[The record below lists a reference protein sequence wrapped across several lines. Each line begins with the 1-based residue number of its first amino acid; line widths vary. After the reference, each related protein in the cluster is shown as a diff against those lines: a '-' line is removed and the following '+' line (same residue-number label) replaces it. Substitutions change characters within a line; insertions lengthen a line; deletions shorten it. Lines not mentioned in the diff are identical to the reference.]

1 MAFTTPHGEAGS
13 ADVDAV
19 EPYRAKLC
27 NLIQTENWEPFQL
40 YNADETAFY
49 WRSLPKKT
57 QAFRHEEAT
66 PGKKMSK
73 EKLSALIGANATGI
87 HKITPV
93 IVGKAKKSRALKDHM
108 DKLPVHY
115 YNTKNAWFNGAIFQ
129 DWFFKH
135 FVPQVRNYQE
145 KVLHIPPKEVRALL
159 LLDNAPAHPCE
170 DVLKTD
176 DGRITVM
183 FLPPNTTSFIQPMD
197 QGVIYSCKRQYQRLY
212 LNQVLVVLEDGSDLT
227 EDTRGL
233 RTMANI
239 KNYNIKDAIFNF
251 ANAWKK
257 VTEKSISNSWNKLL
271 KGVDPELDF
280 EGFAPE
286 DFVHLLNRGGEN
298 TVSVDDVEEW
308 FDDNDADPGY
318 QVLSCEEIA
327 EAVLGGE
334 SSEEE
339 EEEIVVERPK
349 MVDVRHYIDELIKY
363 EVLRSFRET
372 IIRNQHDNVKQ
383 LKIDSFL
390 QQKK

>member
-1 MAFTTPHGEAGS
+1 
-13 ADVDAV
+13 
-19 EPYRAKLC
+19 
-27 NLIQTENWEPFQL
+27 
-40 YNADETAFY
+40 
-49 WRSLPKKT
+49 
-57 QAFRHEEAT
+57 
-66 PGKKMSK
+66 
-73 EKLSALIGANATGI
+73 
-87 HKITPV
+87 
-93 IVGKAKKSRALKDHM
+93 
-108 DKLPVHY
+108 
-115 YNTKNAWFNGAIFQ
+115 
-129 DWFFKH
+129 
-135 FVPQVRNYQE
+135 
-145 KVLHIPPKEVRALL
+145 
-159 LLDNAPAHPCE
+159 
-170 DVLKTD
+170 
-176 DGRITVM
+176 M
-183 FLPPNTTSFIQPMD
+183 FLPPNTTSLIQPMD
-197 QGVIYSCKRQYQRLY
+197 KGVIYSCKRQYQRLY

-339 EEEIVVERPK
+339 EEEEEIVVERPK
-349 MVDVRHYIDELIKY
+349 MVDVRHHIDELIRYVDTSSNSNEKDYY

-372 IIRNQHDNVKQ
+372 FIRNQHNNVKQ